1 MANNYTITFK
11 SLRAGTVY
19 TLNIGGGT
27 GAAIPLKG
35 GAQPFTTQEDDSDD
49 MFTPIRTQT
58 GYIRIVDDGFDART
72 PAQAF
77 NWKDLLPA
85 TDTSRPV
92 TLTANGT
99 VVWQGFMQAQNFGGV
114 LYGNPQE
121 REFPVQCPLTIL
133 EGTDINYQHT
143 AIENFAYLLQRIVN
157 TIDVESG
164 GTENSSGVITA
175 NGSIH
180 INNIYVQGS
189 ADAQE
194 WLLKRIDWQNFCD
207 IDGDGVLIAR
217 YNLYQILEDVC
228 RFWGWTARTHGQD
241 LYLTCAD
248 DSSEQTWLT
257 MTRAQL
263 DTMAGGSTAGTTG
276 GAFSTVTLSGDI
288 FANTNQDDYQLRG
301 PNKATVT
308 ADTNRGDE
316 DVINPL
322 NDEIVK
328 QMENLGYQSSY
339 IDYDG
344 KRVNYTNDLLT
355 INQPFLKAT
364 CREGY
369 ASFNIG
375 NIFVNGSNQ
384 NEFVNVIRIKKT
396 GSSSSTPMV
405 SLETAYEHN
414 FSDGFVRFFGQT
426 YRFTKEYQDPYE
438 AFPIGR
444 SYMYA
449 RIAIGKDKDHAVWWN
464 GRTWQGTATYCRI
477 SIGNKPNN
485 IDNDLNEFFFLYL
498 QETQAS
504 SDDWGVNILP
514 LSGQQGKLFID
525 LLGTSNTRVSQISN
539 ERSFEL
545 KDFRVEFLRNPGV
558 TKFYSASDN
567 IRITDV
573 ERPSQFGYKNTNGN
587 KVRDEWNADCI
598 YATENACKFGY
609 GELFNSDGTF
619 VENVTYGQNQA
630 RPEQHLANRV
640 SAYWATSKRK
650 LAVELMSDQI
660 SAVTPMNKASI
671 DGTTGY
677 PVSINHDWRD
687 DITQLTI
694 IQL

>member
-1 MANNYTITFK
+1 MNNYSITFK

-58 GYIRIVDDGFDART
+58 GYIRIVDDGLDART

-92 TLTANGT
+92 TLTGVDAQGNSLGT
-99 VVWQGFMQAQNFGGV
+99 LWQGFMQAQNFGGV

-143 AIENFAYLLQRIVN
+143 SIENFAYLLQRVVN

-180 INNIYVQGS
+180 ITNIYVQGS

-276 GAFSTVTLSGDI
+276 GAFDTVTLSGDI

-308 ADTNRGDE
+308 ADGNTG
-316 DVINPL
+316 
-322 NDEIVK
+322 NDEIIRIFPNSFVQEMTDGGTYLASGGGFGPVTNALRYTTDKTSFNTPLLEGSCRSGYATFNVMSFLDDAGNTQSFNVVK
-328 QMENLGYQSSY
+328 IKKSYASGATAFASLITKYEHVYSGDVITISGVVYRGGKKFEDKNSAGVGQKHMYIRLGVGKTRSTASWYVSGGRTPTWSNTPTDIQVTIGGDNADLIQMSMQAQCS
-339 IDYDG
+339 G
-344 KRVNYTNDLLT
+344 KVFLELVGSNDLSA
-355 INQPFLKAT
+355 I
-364 CREGY
+364 
-369 ASFNIG
+369 
-375 NIFVNGSNQ
+375 
-384 NEFVNVIRIKKT
+384 
-396 GSSSSTPMV
+396 
-405 SLETAYEHN
+405 
-414 FSDGFVRFFGQT
+414 DG
-426 YRFTKEYQDPYE
+426 
-438 AFPIGR
+438 
-444 SYMYA
+444 
-449 RIAIGKDKDHAVWWN
+449 
-464 GRTWQGTATYCRI
+464 
-477 SIGNKPNN
+477 
-485 IDNDLNEFFFLYL
+485 
-498 QETQAS
+498 
-504 SDDWGVNILP
+504 
-514 LSGQQGKLFID
+514 
-525 LLGTSNTRVSQISN
+525 
-539 ERSFEL
+539 ERSFDL
-545 KDFRVEFLRNPGV
+545 ADLIMK
-558 TKFYSASDN
+558 
-567 IRITDV
+567 V
-573 ERPSQFGYKNTNGN
+573 ERSNKYYEVTTNQYGNFASLKTKELSDSREYNSTNGN
-587 KVRDEWNADCI
+587 NVRQDWNADCI
-598 YATENACKFGY
+598 YASDNDMNFGFGVIANADDSYMTGFNYGGFG
-609 GELFNSDGTF
+609 LLT
-619 VENVTYGQNQA
+619 

-640 SAYWATSKRK
+640 TAFWATSKRK
-650 LAVELMSDQI
+650 LAVELRNDQI
-660 SAVTPMNKASI
+660 SAVTPMKKTTL

-677 PVSINHDWRD
+677 PIAISHDWRD